1 MQKLTLTQTTQQKL
15 TPQQIKFINLL
26 QTSND
31 NLQNKIEKE
40 LLENP
45 GLTEEEENNPEEVP
59 ISTDTILYNETKG
72 RGHASTSPSNNAK
85 DWQFWLQHQ
94 QVEPLSFREHLLQ
107 QVSFLSLPSKAD
119 RIARYLIGS
128 LSDRGLLARPLSW
141 VIAELEVL
149 HQETNTLEEVT
160 QVLHTI
166 QQLGPPGIAAR
177 NLQESLL
184 LQLQAKKEDTHLT
197 LSKVIIA
204 EHFDAFQK
212 KHYAKIAKKLNIT
225 PAKLK
230 QALQLITKLNP
241 YPITS
246 IQQDTSHQVLE
257 PDFLVKPSA
266 GKIQITLLERYK
278 PKLKINTAY
287 QALLQEYKHEKTTRS
302 QEIVQFVQGKI
313 QRAKDFMQA
322 IAQRKK
328 TLLKIV
334 EALVDFQKV
343 FFQTGDSM
351 QLVPI
356 FLKHIAK
363 KIHMDVSTVSRAISN
378 KSIQTPWGIYPI
390 KYFFSGAVETKAG
403 KEISR
408 HIVKQFLEKLIAA
421 EDKAAPYK
429 DEKLAEML
437 QKKGI
442 PIARRTIAK
451 YREQLGLLPARLRK
465 GWS

>member
-1 MQKLTLTQTTQQKL
+1 MQKLTLKQTSQQKL

-26 QTSND
+26 QTSNES
-31 NLQNKIEKE
+31 LQSKVEKE
-40 LLENP
+40 LLDNP
-45 GLTEEEENNPEEVP
+45 GLTEEEEEQNPEEVP
-59 ISTDTILYNETKG
+59 ISSDTLVYNATKS
-72 RGHASTSPSNNAK
+72 RVDASPSDSAK

-94 QVEPLSFREHLLQ
+94 QVEPVSFREHLLQ
-107 QVSFLSLPSKAD
+107 QVSFLSLPAKAE

-141 VIAELEVL
+141 VVADFEVL
-149 HQETNTLEEVT
+149 YHETNTLEEVT

-166 QQLGPPGIAAR
+166 QELGPPGIAAR

-184 LQLQAKKEDTHLT
+184 LQLQAKKEDRHLALAKT
-197 LSKVIIA
+197 IIKG
-204 EHFDAFQK
+204 HFDAFQK
-212 KHYAKIAKKLNIT
+212 KHYAKIAHKLNIA
-225 PAKLK
+225 PPQLK
-230 QALQLITKLNP
+230 QALHLITKLNP

-246 IQQDTSHQVLE
+246 IQQETNHKVLE

-266 GKIQITLLERYK
+266 GKIQIVLVERYK

-287 QALLQEYKHEKTTRS
+287 QELLQRHKHEKTTKS
-302 QEIVQFVQGKI
+302 QEIVQFVQAKI

-378 KSIQTPWGIYPI
+378 KSIQTPWGIYPM
-390 KYFFSGAVETKAG
+390 KYFFSGAVETKTG

-408 HIVKQFLEKLIAA
+408 HIVKQFLEKLIAK
-421 EDKAAPYK
+421 ENKSAPYR
-429 DEKLAEML
+429 DERLAEML
-437 QKKGI
+437 QKQGI

-451 YREQLGLLPARLRK
+451 YREQLGILPARLRK